1 MPVHEEATMTETED
15 WHAKRR
21 RYEAF
26 SATELGRLYRA
37 YDKATIDYWRKDG
50 VDDFPIKRLEE
61 LNEIAREAT
70 NAFVAKLMEIA
81 GV

>member
-1 MPVHEEATMTETED
+1 MTEAEE
-15 WHAKRR
+15 WRALRQ

-26 SATELGRLYRA
+26 MATDLGKLYRA
-37 YDKATIDYWRKDG
+37 YDHALIEYWRRDA
-50 VDDFPIKRLEE
+50 DDSVSDRRLKE
-61 LNEIAREAT
+61 LDEICRETT

>member
-1 MPVHEEATMTETED
+1 MTETED
-15 WHAKRR
+15 WHAQRR

-26 SATELGRLYRA
+26 SATELGGLYRA
-37 YDKATIDYWRKDG
+37 YDHAMIDYWRHDMDEDLSRVKF
-50 VDDFPIKRLEE
+50 VALQERC
-61 LNEIAREAT
+61 REAT

>member
-1 MPVHEEATMTETED
+1 MIVEPMTETED
-15 WHAKRR
+15 WHVQRR

-26 SATELGRLYRA
+26 SATELGKLYRA
-37 YDKATIDYWRKDG
+37 YDKATINYWRRDM
-50 VDDFPIKRLEE
+50 DDDISPAEVKALQERY
-61 LNEIAREAT
+61 REAT

>member
-1 MPVHEEATMTETED
+1 MSEAED
-15 WHAKRR
+15 FHALRQ

-26 SATELGRLYRA
+26 NATELGRLYRA
-37 YDKATIDYWRKDG
+37 YDHAMIDYWRRDM
-50 VDDFPIKRLEE
+50 DEE
-61 LNEIAREAT
+61 LSRVKFMALQKQCREAT